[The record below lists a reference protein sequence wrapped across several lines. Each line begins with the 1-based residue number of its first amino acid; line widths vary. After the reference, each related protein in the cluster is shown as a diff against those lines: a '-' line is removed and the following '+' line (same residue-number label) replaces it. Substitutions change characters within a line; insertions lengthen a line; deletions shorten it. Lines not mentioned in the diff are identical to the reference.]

1 MKPIRLMKT
10 ALVKR
15 NENMNK
21 VLKIENSGEALKV
34 LNQLINEIRKYYRLD
49 ENEDSWCNTFY
60 NMLYQELRNYILNIQ
75 KQEKELKNLQEL
87 KEEIIFMKNMYGN
100 KKDEDLS
107 NDGVI
112 LKDAI
117 NIIWD
122 ELLLHC
128 KIFKS

>member
-1 MKPIRLMKT
+1 
-10 ALVKR
+10 
-15 NENMNK
+15 MNK

-60 NMLYQELRNYILNIQ
+60 NILYQELRNYILNTQ
-75 KQEKELKNLQEL
+75 RQEKELKNLQEL
-87 KEEIIFMKNMYGN
+87 KEEIIFIKNMYGN

-107 NDGVI
+107 DDGII